1 MISYIDT
8 ILQESSGEFFQVKG
22 QRGKDCVQQET
33 EAVIWKEIRFHVTW
47 WHHLLLQQ
55 IRC

>member
-22 QRGKDCVQQET
+22 QRGKGREQEKRINVVPNPVLEI
-33 EAVIWKEIRFHVTW
+33 EAKERLNVT
-47 WHHLLLQQ
+47 
-55 IRC
+55 R